1 MSDARPAGPTASPHP
16 IVYLLL
22 CIPFG
27 ASAGYLVV
35 TLGYLLHQAGVSV
48 SGVAALIAVSF
59 IPQTWKFVWAP
70 VVDTTMTSKS
80 WFILSAVV
88 NGGTLIAVGLFQP
101 GPATLPIITG
111 LIFLNSL
118 STTFQ
123 AMAAE
128 NLMAHATNEAEKG
141 RAGGWYQAGNLGG
154 QGIGGG
160 VALWIAQHTAIG
172 WLPGAFMA
180 ALFAA
185 CCVALLFI
193 AEPPADHRHDSY
205 ARSLWNVMADVWNT
219 AKARGGYLALLIC
232 FVPIGSGAAA
242 NLWSSVA
249 GDWHADADTVALV
262 NGILGGMVSAVGCV
276 VGGYLCDRMDR
287 KLTYAVFGAALALA
301 TLAMAA
307 MSRTVPMFVFFTLL
321 YAFIQ
326 GFNYASF
333 SAVVLEAIGKGAAA
347 TKYNIF
353 AALSNFPIQYVGL
366 LDGWAYERWHT
377 NGFLAMDAV
386 TGLVG
391 VAIFYAV
398 AIATAPR
405 AVSRPA

>member
-1 MSDARPAGPTASPHP
+1 
-16 IVYLLL
+16 
-22 CIPFG
+22 
-27 ASAGYLVV
+27 
-35 TLGYLLHQAGVSV
+35 
-48 SGVAALIAVSF
+48 
-59 IPQTWKFVWAP
+59 
-70 VVDTTMTSKS
+70 
-80 WFILSAVV
+80 
-88 NGGTLIAVGLFQP
+88 
-101 GPATLPIITG
+101 
-111 LIFLNSL
+111 
-118 STTFQ
+118 
-123 AMAAE
+123 
-128 NLMAHATNEAEKG
+128 
-141 RAGGWYQAGNLGG
+141 
-154 QGIGGG
+154 
-160 VALWIAQHTAIG
+160 
-172 WLPGAFMA
+172 
-180 ALFAA
+180 
-185 CCVALLFI
+185 
-193 AEPPADHRHDSY
+193 
-205 ARSLWNVMADVWNT
+205 
-219 AKARGGYLALLIC
+219 
-232 FVPIGSGAAA
+232 
-242 NLWSSVA
+242 
-249 GDWHADADTVALV
+249 VALV

>member
-1 MSDARPAGPTASPHP
+1 
-16 IVYLLL
+16 
-22 CIPFG
+22 
-27 ASAGYLVV
+27 VV

-48 SGVAALIAVSF
+48 DAVAALIAVSF
-59 IPQTWKFVWAP
+59 IPQTWKFAWAP
-70 VVDTTMTSKS
+70 IVDTTMDSKT
-80 WFILSAVV
+80 WFVLSAIV
-88 NGGTLIAVGLFQP
+88 NGGTLVAVGLFHP
-101 GPATLPIITG
+101 GPATLPVITG
-111 LIFLNSL
+111 LIFVNSL

-128 NLMAHATNEAEKG
+128 NLMAHATSEAEKG

-160 VALWIAQHTAIG
+160 AALWIAQHTAIG
-172 WLPGAFMA
+172 WLPGAAMA

-185 CCVALLFI
+185 CCISLFFI
-193 AEPPADHRHDSY
+193 AEPPMDHRHESY
-205 ARSLWNVMADVWNT
+205 GRSLWNVVLDVWNT
-219 AKARGGYLALLIC
+219 AKARSGYLALLIC
-232 FVPIGSGAAA
+232 FMPIGSGAAS

-249 GDWHADADTVALV
+249 GDWQANADTVALV

-276 VGGYLCDRMDR
+276 IGGYLCDRMDR
-287 KLTYAVFGAALALA
+287 KLAYAVFGVALAVG

-307 MSRTVPMFVFFTLL
+307 FSRTVSAFVFFTLL

-333 SAVVLEAIGKGAAA
+333 SAVVLEAIGRGAAA

-353 AALSNFPIQYVGL
+353 AALSNFPIQYVVL
-366 LDGWAYERWHT
+366 LDGWAYRRWHT

-391 VAIFYAV
+391 VAIFFAV

-405 AVSRPA
+405 ALGRAAT